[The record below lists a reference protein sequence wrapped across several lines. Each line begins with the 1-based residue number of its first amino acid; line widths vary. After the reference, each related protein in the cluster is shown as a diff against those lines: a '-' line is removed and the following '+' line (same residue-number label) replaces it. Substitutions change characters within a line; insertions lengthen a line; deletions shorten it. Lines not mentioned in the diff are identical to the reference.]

1 MNTETNPNNFKAIAF
16 FVLTSTIGLILG
28 LVSSET
34 KFFVKGIEADLAAT
48 INGSEIYKV
57 DYERA
62 VSLFEKGRRDR
73 ASLKDRQMIL
83 GRLIDEELLFQYAID
98 RDFLRRDMNA
108 RRTILQAVIGG
119 LEVGD
124 EALDQNHSKYK
135 LIIFQDYLTKLRETA
150 TIYLD
155 EN

>member
-1 MNTETNPNNFKAIAF
+1 MNAETNTNNLKAVAF
-16 FVLTSTIGLILG
+16 LVFTSTIGLILG

-34 KFFVKGIEADLAAT
+34 KFFVKGIEAGLAAT

-57 DYERA
+57 DYEHA
-62 VSLFEKGRRDR
+62 VSLFERGRRDR

-98 RDFLRRDMNA
+98 RDLLRRDMNA

-119 LEVGD
+119 LEAGD
-124 EALDQNHSKYK
+124 EALDQNRSKYK